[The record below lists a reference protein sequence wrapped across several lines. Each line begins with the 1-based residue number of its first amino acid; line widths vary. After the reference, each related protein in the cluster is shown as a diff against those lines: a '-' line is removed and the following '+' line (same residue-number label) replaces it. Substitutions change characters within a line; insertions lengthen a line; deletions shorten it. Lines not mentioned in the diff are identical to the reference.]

1 MSYESSWN
9 DPATWETSMA
19 WHSVERSMSTI
30 FKRAYESYRQ
40 ILQPTVLYMYSMDF
54 HGIPGTSPGGFC
66 WSSPVRQLG
75 PGRLSDQKKQWKLI
89 HRDVWA
95 HISQLKTRR
104 GNLLTPDTARHCLP
118 NLERKRNDMLAL
130 LESPQNFPMQKVRDG
145 WVPCKSILWLY
156 RVLGPTWVGR
166 VCWYVDSHSCTARF
180 WDFGVARNLY
190 KDMIAFCFCLMI

>member
-1 MSYESSWN
+1 MVFPAPHQVGWVLLVLTCK
-9 DPATWETSMA
+9 ATWTRPLVPIHLHRTS
-19 WHSVERSMSTI
+19 WSFT
-30 FKRAYESYRQ
+30 
-40 ILQPTVLYMYSMDF
+40 LQTPNGMQW
-54 HGIPGTSPGGFC
+54 
-66 WSSPVRQLG
+66 WSQLWVSWFWLV
-75 PGRLSDQKKQWKLI
+75 PNRNEWTQVLSDQKKQWKLI

-104 GNLLTPDTARHCLP
+104 GNLLTPDIARHCLP
-118 NLERKRNDMLAL
+118 NLERKRNDMLTL